1 MRLPSRLNGLLSLV
15 PQGLPRSRDNITI
28 ANDHGLALR
37 GNVNHL
43 ARASFATDHPH
54 PREGQKMLRC
64 ARPDPI
70 PTKGMKIEGMV
81 VWLAQ
86 GDWVPSTDL
95 CVKNAFQTDASQ
107 GD

>member
-1 MRLPSRLNGLLSLV
+1 MAYFRLCCSDFLDRDITSL
-15 PQGLPRSRDNITI
+15 SRDG
-28 ANDHGLALR
+28 HGLALR
-37 GNVNHL
+37 SNVNHL

-64 ARPDPI
+64 GRPDPI

-95 CVKNAFQTDASQ
+95 CVNNAFQTDPSQ